1 MPTAS
6 IAYISVDIET
16 AGPNPSDYA
25 MLSIGACL
33 VVNPAR
39 TFYVELQPSTPRFVP
54 SALEVNRLS
63 LDKLVKDGM
72 PPKQAMARF
81 EYWLTAET
89 DRNQRPVFVG
99 FNAAFDWMFVND
111 YFHRYLGR
119 NPFGHSALD
128 IKSLFMGAT
137 GAPWSKSALRHLVE
151 FFQTDHA
158 MTHNALQ
165 DALDQAELFRRI
177 LARMPQSE

>member
-16 AGPNPSDYA
+16 AGPNPADYA
-25 MLSIGACL
+25 LLSIGACL
-33 VVNPAR
+33 MDKPAR
-39 TFYVELQPSTPRFVP
+39 TFYVELQPTSPRFVP

-63 LDKLVKDGM
+63 LDKLAKDGM
-72 PPKQAMARF
+72 PPKQAMMRF
-81 EYWLTAET
+81 EFWLAAET
-89 DRNQRPVFVG
+89 ERNQRPVFVG

-111 YFHRYLGR
+111 YFHRFLGR

-137 GAPWSKSALRHLVE
+137 GAPWNKTGLRHLVE

-177 LARMPQSE
+177 LARMTPAG